1 MDVTVRVRRSS
12 HTSGGS
18 PFVIFTDSP
27 TNFFSAGLPTCLGEL
42 RLVYSKGE
50 KASPRPINS
59 EFYMGRI
66 FVGTSIQAL
75 PSVFLFVL
83 LVFLSFSFF
92 FFLWFW
98 FSLGDRLSETQ
109 RGRASIF
116 HHCGEYLATNK
127 LLTLKT
133 HKKTHT
139 HI

>member
-92 FFLWFW
+92 F
-98 FSLGDRLSETQ
+98 SLVLIFVRRQIERNTARPRVYLPPL
-109 RGRASIF
+109 RGIPR
-116 HHCGEYLATNK
+116 NK
-127 LLTLKT
+127 QTSYTKNT
-133 HKKTHT
+133 
-139 HI
+139 

>member
-1 MDVTVRVRRSS
+1 MDVTDRVRRSS

-18 PFVIFTDSP
+18 PFVTSTDSP
-27 TNFFSAGLPTCLGEL
+27 TNFFSAGLPTCLGRGEL

-83 LVFLSFSFF
+83 LVFSF

-109 RGRASIF
+109 RGRVSVF
-116 HHCGEYLATNK
+116 HHCGESLGKQTSYTKN
-127 LLTLKT
+127 T
-133 HKKTHT
+133 
-139 HI
+139 

>member
-1 MDVTVRVRRSS
+1 MDVTNRVRRSS

-18 PFVIFTDSP
+18 PFVTSTDSP
-27 TNFFSAGLPTCLGEL
+27 TNFFSAGLPTCLGRGEL

-83 LVFLSFSFF
+83 LVFSFF
-92 FFLWFW
+92 FFGSDF
-98 FSLGDRLSETQ
+98 R
-109 RGRASIF
+109 
-116 HHCGEYLATNK
+116 
-127 LLTLKT
+127 
-133 HKKTHT
+133 
-139 HI
+139 